1 MSAEQADSTP
11 KAAVARVVEAL
22 RFQGFSA
29 EVVEFPVSTRT
40 AADAASAIGTTVG
53 QIVKSLVF
61 MAGDTPLVVL
71 ASGANRVDIA
81 RLAARAGVPVRKA
94 TAEEVRA
101 ATGFAIGGVPPLGH
115 AHSSIVLVDRDLLA
129 YQQVYAAAG
138 TPNSVFGIA
147 PAELIRVSGGEL
159 ADIKEQRG

>member
-40 AADAASAIGTTVG
+40 AA
-53 QIVKSLVF
+53 
-61 MAGDTPLVVL
+61 
-71 ASGANRVDIA
+71 GA
-81 RLAARAGVPVRKA
+81 
-94 TAEEVRA
+94 
-101 ATGFAIGGVPPLGH
+101 
-115 AHSSIVLVDRDLLA
+115 
-129 YQQVYAAAG
+129 
-138 TPNSVFGIA
+138 PNSVFGLA

-159 ADIKEQRG
+159 ADIKEERG